1 MKTKSIPKSESSLS
15 NSSKSKTV
23 FLQTLCVIIRCQG
36 QEKLIRAVI
45 DSGSQSTY
53 VSENETEINL
63 LIGADV
69 LGKLLT
75 GHSVEL
81 ESGLTAVETK
91 LGLGKLN
98 IIERVPDL
106 ELNKRIY
113 LAHRPVIKLD
123 SQTTKIRPV
132 FDASASEKGKPSLN
146 ECLLKG
152 TNLIE
157 LIPDILDR
165 FRMYPI
171 GISADI
177 EKAFLMLSVAPK
189 DRDFLRFFPHLVKG
203 GSCIGTAELCLVFL
217 LALFC

>member
-1 MKTKSIPKSESSLS
+1 MWEIFYGLS
-15 NSSKSKTV
+15 KV
-23 FLQTLCVIIRCQG
+23 FQDW
-36 QEKLIRAVI
+36 E
-45 DSGSQSTY
+45 
-53 VSENETEINL
+53 
-63 LIGADV
+63 
-69 LGKLLT
+69 
-75 GHSVEL
+75 
-81 ESGLTAVETK
+81 
-91 LGLGKLN
+91 KLN

-106 ELNKRIY
+106 ELNKECHY

-132 FDASASEKGKPSLN
+132 FDASPSEKGKPSLN
-146 ECLLKG
+146 ECLLRG

-189 DRDFLRFFPHLVKG
+189 DRDFLRFFSHLDIV

>member
-1 MKTKSIPKSESSLS
+1 MDYQK
-15 NSSKSKTV
+15 V
-23 FLQTLCVIIRCQG
+23 FQDW
-36 QEKLIRAVI
+36 E
-45 DSGSQSTY
+45 
-53 VSENETEINL
+53 
-63 LIGADV
+63 
-69 LGKLLT
+69 
-75 GHSVEL
+75 
-81 ESGLTAVETK
+81 
-91 LGLGKLN
+91 KLN

-106 ELNKRIY
+106 ELNKECHY

-177 EKAFLMLSVAPK
+177 EKAF
-189 DRDFLRFFPHLVKG
+189 
-203 GSCIGTAELCLVFL
+203 
-217 LALFC
+217 